1 MVPVLVRRPRHDDA
15 RDREQSRRR
24 QGVKPG
30 LRDHEEA
37 RVRQGGEREVVR
49 SVERRLGVREEP
61 ILIMQSNLANTY
73 ERVGRFEEAS
83 RMRRETYSRTL
94 KLLGD
99 ESRETL
105 EEANN
110 YANCLFYLKRFQEAK
125 TLLRKTIPV
134 AQRVLGASNEF
145 TFKMRGCHA
154 RALCSDPSSTLSE
167 LREGVT
173 KFEDLERDARRV
185 LGGTHPLV
193 LDIQHIL
200 RDARVTL
207 RARETLSGAI

>member
-1 MVPVLVRRPRHDDA
+1 
-15 RDREQSRRR
+15 
-24 QGVKPG
+24 
-30 LRDHEEA
+30 
-37 RVRQGGEREVVR
+37 
-49 SVERRLGVREEP
+49 
-61 ILIMQSNLANTY
+61 
-73 ERVGRFEEAS
+73 
-83 RMRRETYSRTL
+83 MRRETYSRTL
-94 KLLGD
+94 KLLGE
-99 ESRETL
+99 ESRGTL

-110 YANCLFYLKRFQEAK
+110 YAAFLLRLGRFEEAK
-125 TLLRKTIPV
+125 ALLRKMMPV

-145 TFKMRGCHA
+145 MFKMRGCHA